1 MALSGSLYSSTW
13 TGETYWGRL
22 YFYWT
27 ATQNVANNTSTI
39 SWSISANVGK
49 NSGGN
54 SGWITFSEL
63 SVKIN
68 NESVYYRSASNHT
81 NCSNGT
87 SLASGTKTLTH
98 NSDGT
103 CTFSVSI
110 GAGIYNYS
118 INKTGSSTFTLN
130 TIARASSIDA
140 AWDGVL
146 GGTCGIKW
154 TPASSSFKF
163 KLKFVLGNW
172 NYTTGIISPNTTS
185 QYLYNSYTIPLE
197 AANQIPNATS
207 GTMTVYLYT
216 YSDNGST
223 QIGSTASKTFSVAV
237 PNSAIPT
244 ISSVTASIVNS
255 NSVINGWGV
264 AVAGYTKVKVDAS
277 ASGVYS
283 STIKSF
289 AITDGYSATVNGSSL
304 SYTGSAISSS
314 GNKTFT
320 VKATDSRGRVSS
332 AKSSSAITFYAYS
345 KPTVSSFS
353 VARSSSNA
361 QQIVVKANWSYAS
374 VNSKNSATAKLYY
387 KRSTASS
394 WTQYGDITSSKN
406 TNLTLS
412 GVTFNEAYSYN
423 FKVVVTDALS
433 NNAQEEA
440 FVSTI
445 EVLMD
450 FKAGGKGLGI
460 GKIAETDNLEV
471 ALNSVFIGDVYI
483 KVGNTNVP
491 LVTYIKNAVNGDYD

>member
-1 MALSGSLYSSTW
+1 MLSGSVTTNKWS
-13 TGETYWGRL
+13 GDTYWGSMT
-22 YFYWT
+22 FSWS
-27 ATQNVANNTSTI
+27 ATQNVTNNTSTI
-39 SWSISANVGK
+39 SWRIYANVGK
-49 NSGGN
+49 LSGGN
-54 SGWITFSEL
+54 SGWINYHEL

-68 NESVYYRSASNHT
+68 NDSVYYRSSSGET
-81 NCSNGT
+81 QCYNGT
-87 SLASGTKTLTH
+87 QLASGTKTLTH

-103 CTFSVSI
+103 CTFSVYI
-110 GAGIYNYS
+110 AAGIYNYA
-118 INKTGSSTFTLN
+118 INKSGSTTFTLD

-146 GGTCGIKW
+146 GGACGIKW

-216 YSDNGST
+216 YNGDT

-237 PNSAIPT
+237 PNSAVPT
-244 ISSVTASIVNS
+244 MSSVTASIVNS

-264 AVAGYTKVKVDAS
+264 AVAGYTNVKVDAS

-289 AITDGYSATVNGSSL
+289 MITGGYSTTVNGSSL

-314 GNKTFT
+314 GSKIFT

-332 AKSSSAITFYAYS
+332 TQSSNAITFYAYS
-345 KPTVSSFS
+345 KPTVSVFS
-353 VARSSSNA
+353 VTRSSSNA
-361 QQIVVKANWSYAS
+361 QQIIVKANWSYAS

-440 FVSTI
+440 FISTI

-450 FKAGGKGLGI
+450 FRAGGKGLGI

-471 ALNSVFIGDVYI
+471 ALNSIFIGDVYI

-491 LVTYIKNAVNGDYD
+491 LVTYIKNAVNGEYD

>member
-68 NESVYYRSASNHT
+68 NESVYYRNASNHT

-185 QYLYNSYTIPLE
+185 QYLYNSYTISLE

-237 PNSAIPT
+237 PSSVIPT
-244 ISSVTASIVNS
+244 ISRVNTSIVNS
-255 NSVINGWGV
+255 NSVVNGWGV
-264 AVAGYTKVKVDAS
+264 AVAGYTKVKVEAT
-277 ASGVYS
+277 ASGAYS

-289 AITDGYSATVNGSSL
+289 YVSDYNVTKTGTSL
-304 SYTGSAISSS
+304 SFTGDVITKS
-314 GNKTFT
+314 GNHVFD
-320 VKATDSRGRVSS
+320 VVATDSRGRNSKQGLSS
-332 AKSSSAITFYAYS
+332 QIYFYPYS
-345 KPTVSSFS
+345 KPTASLLVSRNQNDATKMDIKPNWSFS
-353 VARSSSNA
+353 AVGNHNTATGVLFYKPSTSTSWVRYGA
-361 QQIVVKANWSYAS
+361 VE
-374 VNSKNSATAKLYY
+374 KNKLAT
-387 KRSTASS
+387 
-394 WTQYGDITSSKN
+394 ITI
-406 TNLTLS
+406 S
-412 GVTFNEAYSYN
+412 GGFSEALSYN
-423 FKVVVTDALS
+423 FKLVVTDGLS
-433 NNAQEEA
+433 QTGEA
-440 FVSTI
+440 ELKVSTVD
-445 EVLMD
+445 VLLD
-450 FKAGGKGLGI
+450 FRAGGKGLGI
-460 GKIAETDNLEV
+460 GKIAETDNMEV
-471 ALNSVFIGDVYI
+471 KMNAIFMGNVY
-483 KVGNTNVP
+483 VTVNGTNV
-491 LVTYIKNAVNGDYD
+491 LLKDYITGVMNGTY

>member
-185 QYLYNSYTIPLE
+185 QYLYNSYTISLE

-237 PNSAIPT
+237 PSSVIPT
-244 ISSVTASIVNS
+244 ISKVNASIVNS
-255 NSVINGWGV
+255 NSVVNGWGV
-264 AVAGYTKVKVDAS
+264 AVAGYTKVKVEAT
-277 ASGVYS
+277 ASGAYS

-289 AITDGYSATVNGSSL
+289 YVGDYNVTKTGTSL
-304 SYTGSAISSS
+304 SFTGDVITKS
-314 GNKTFT
+314 GNHVFD
-320 VKATDSRGRVSS
+320 VVATDSRGRKSAQGLSS
-332 AKSSSAITFYAYS
+332 QIYFYPYS
-345 KPTVSSFS
+345 KPTASLLVSRNQNDATKMDIKPNWSFS
-353 VARSSSNA
+353 AVGNHNTATGVLFYKPSTSTSWVRYGA
-361 QQIVVKANWSYAS
+361 VE
-374 VNSKNSATAKLYY
+374 KNKLAT
-387 KRSTASS
+387 
-394 WTQYGDITSSKN
+394 ITI
-406 TNLTLS
+406 S
-412 GVTFNEAYSYN
+412 GGFSEALSYN
-423 FKVVVTDALS
+423 FKLVVTDGLS
-433 NNAQEEA
+433 QTGEA
-440 FVSTI
+440 ELKVSTVD
-445 EVLMD
+445 VLLD
-450 FKAGGKGLGI
+450 FRAGGKGLGI
-460 GKIAETDNLEV
+460 GKIAETDNMEV
-471 ALNSVFIGDVYI
+471 KMNAIFMGNVY
-483 KVGNTNVP
+483 VTVNGTNV
-491 LVTYIKNAVNGDYD
+491 LLKDYITGVMNGTY

>member
-185 QYLYNSYTIPLE
+185 QYLYNSYTISLE

-237 PNSAIPT
+237 PSSVIPT
-244 ISSVTASIVNS
+244 ISRVNASIVNS
-255 NSVINGWGV
+255 NSVVNGWGV
-264 AVAGYTKVKVDAS
+264 AVAGYTKVKVEAT
-277 ASGVYS
+277 ASGAYS

-289 AITDGYSATVNGSSL
+289 YVGGYNVTKTGTSL
-304 SYTGSAISSS
+304 SFTGDVITKS
-314 GNKTFT
+314 GNHVFD
-320 VKATDSRGRVSS
+320 VVATDSRGRKSTQVLSS
-332 AKSSSAITFYAYS
+332 QIYFYPYS
-345 KPTVSSFS
+345 KPTVSAFS

-394 WTQYGDITSSKN
+394 WTQYGDITSSKD
-406 TNLTLS
+406 TNITLS

-433 NNAQEEA
+433 NKAQEEA

-450 FKAGGKGLGI
+450 FRAGGKGLGI

>member
-140 AWDGVL
+140 AWDCVL

-185 QYLYNSYTIPLE
+185 QYLYNSYTISLE

-207 GTMTVYLYT
+207 GTMIAYLYT

-223 QIGSTASKTFSVAV
+223 QIGSTASKSFTVTVPSSV
-237 PNSAIPT
+237 IPT
-244 ISSVTASIVNS
+244 ISTVNASIVNS
-255 NSVINGWGV
+255 NSVVNGWGV
-264 AVAGYTKVKVDAS
+264 AVAGYTKVKVEAT
-277 ASGVYS
+277 ASGAYS

-289 AITDGYSATVNGSSL
+289 YVSDYNVTKTGTSL
-304 SYTGSAISSS
+304 SFTGDVITKS
-314 GNKTFT
+314 GNHVFD
-320 VKATDSRGRVSS
+320 VVATDSRGRNSKQGLSS
-332 AKSSSAITFYAYS
+332 QIYFYPYS
-345 KPTVSSFS
+345 KPKVSAFS
-353 VARSSSNA
+353 VSRSSSNA
-361 QQIVVKANWSYAS
+361 QQIIVKANWSYAS

-406 TNLTLS
+406 TNITLS

-433 NNAQEEA
+433 NKAQEEA

-450 FKAGGKGLGI
+450 FRAGGKGLGI